1 MYSIIIPCYKSSETI
16 QRVVECTL
24 EEMKN
29 LGKTELEFVLV
40 NDCSPD
46 NRKTWRKLNEIADKY
61 PFVKIIDLAKN
72 VGQHN
77 AVMAGLRHAAG
88 DVIISMDDDM
98 QTNPKELVK
107 MFAAFD
113 EGYDVVYGYYME
125 KKQTTFRKFGAWFNQ
140 MTVHC
145 FLKKPKDIISSSFW
159 IMRKYVRDEII
170 HYTGAYTYLLGL
182 ILRTT
187 NNIKSVEVKHYE
199 REVGSSGY
207 TLKALI
213 KLWSNITGF
222 TSKPLHIIMN
232 LGYFVAGISF
242 ISALV
247 VFIRKICNPSI
258 FIGWS
263 SIIISIWFSLGIL
276 LISLGLIGEYLG
288 RLYLKVNE
296 QPQYV
301 IREKRNVE
309 GEE

>member
-16 QRVVECTL
+16 QRVVECTI

-125 KKQTTFRKFGAWFNQ
+125 KSRRRFVNL
-140 MTVHC
+140 VH
-145 FLKKPKDIISSSFW
+145 
-159 IMRKYVRDEII
+159 
-170 HYTGAYTYLLGL
+170 GL
-182 ILRTT
+182 I
-187 NNIKSVEVKHYE
+187 K
-199 REVGSSGY
+199 
-207 TLKALI
+207 
-213 KLWSNITGF
+213 
-222 TSKPLHIIMN
+222 
-232 LGYFVAGISF
+232 
-242 ISALV
+242 
-247 VFIRKICNPSI
+247 
-258 FIGWS
+258 
-263 SIIISIWFSLGIL
+263 
-276 LISLGLIGEYLG
+276 
-288 RLYLKVNE
+288 
-296 QPQYV
+296 
-301 IREKRNVE
+301 
-309 GEE
+309 

>member
-16 QRVVECTL
+16 QRVVECTI

-242 ISALV
+242 IS
-247 VFIRKICNPSI
+247 
-258 FIGWS
+258 WS